1 MNSKI
6 LIIANGPS
14 VLNRNFG
21 DEIDKFEEV
30 ARINNYKTKDFQ
42 KFTGS
47 KTTVWFNGGN
57 QNLKKNIL
65 PPKKVIVFIPYEILL
80 RKEKKIKSQLSKKLD
95 MIPNDFEIIKKEK
108 MKFYEDFS
116 NIKRPTTGFNSIM
129 WSIENYEQVIIHGF
143 DFFQDGKEHYFDSK
157 LVKTLSNFKVF
168 NKAGK
173 HDNLG
178 EKKFIN
184 DLIIKNKV
192 INLKDFLKDKK

>member
-14 VLNRNFG
+14 VLNQNFG

-47 KTTVWFNGGN
+47 KTTIWFNGGN
-57 QNLKKNIL
+57 QNLKKNIF

-80 RKEKKIKSQLSKKLD
+80 RKEKKIKSQLPKRLN
-95 MIPNDFEIIKKEK
+95 MISNDFEIVKKEK
-108 MKFYEDFS
+108 MKSYEDFS
-116 NIKRPTTGFNSIM
+116 NIKRPTTGFNSIL
-129 WSIENYEQVIIHGF
+129 WAIDNYKNVIIHGF
-143 DFFQDGKEHYFDSK
+143 DFFQDGKEHYYDSSFIK
-157 LVKTLSNFKVF
+157 KISNFKF
-168 NKAGK
+168 IKKAEK

-178 EKKFIN
+178 EKKYIQS
-184 DLIIKNKV
+184 LIKKNKV
-192 INLKDFLKDKK
+192 IELVDYLKRQK